1 MTGCLVCYVMS
12 MKLRLRMSLLCVVF
26 ASVGPSACASTGFSK
41 PKSAGVVV
49 ADRSLVNET
58 ITVACG
64 SCVFGMKVK
73 GCPWAAEVDGHYV
86 LVKGA
91 VPSTAEHDAHAQDG
105 MCNVARKAVVSGDLR
120 GGLLTVTTM
129 KLLPGPEA
137 HKTKSH
143 AHDG

>member
-1 MTGCLVCYVMS
+1 MSPNRGPLV
-12 MKLRLRMSLLCVVF
+12 LGLVVVWLG
-26 ASVGPSACASTGFSK
+26 ASACAPIGPSK
-41 PKSAGVVV
+41 LETAATKV

-64 SCVFGMKVK
+64 SCIFGMKVK

-91 VPSTAEHDAHAQDG
+91 VPSKAEHDAHAKDG

-129 KLLPGPEA
+129 KLLPGPVV
-137 HKTKSH
+137 HKTKLH